1 MKYNFI
7 VIEGNI
13 GAGKTTLATRIARQY
28 NAKLILEQFADN
40 PFLPKFYENPSK
52 YAFPLELSFLAER
65 YQQLKDELSKQDL
78 FKSFTISDYLFNK
91 SLIFAKATLQQ
102 DEFALF
108 SKLFDIINSM
118 LPKPD
123 LLVYL
128 YLGIDRL
135 KDNINLRGR
144 EYEQNIDKEYLEKI
158 QMGYSDFIK
167 QQSDMRIL
175 IIDIN
180 DADFINDKESYKSI
194 IEAINRDYKVGVN
207 RVILGKKRASLY

>member
-65 YQQLKDELSKQDL
+65 YQQLKDKLSKQDL

-108 SKLFDIINSM
+108 YGVSFRFPEGDAPLRPFRGDGRPAPHRHDKARQQHRS
-118 LPKPD
+118 
-123 LLVYL
+123 
-128 YLGIDRL
+128 RL
-135 KDNINLRGR
+135 
-144 EYEQNIDKEYLEKI
+144 
-158 QMGYSDFIK
+158 
-167 QQSDMRIL
+167 
-175 IIDIN
+175 
-180 DADFINDKESYKSI
+180 
-194 IEAINRDYKVGVN
+194 
-207 RVILGKKRASLY
+207 